1 MSSTVCR
8 MKETLGQIEP
18 CPEREC
24 LFWDTRG
31 VGPEGR
37 CAFVQL
43 DLGGRAELAA
53 FLLGV
58 RSELEAAA
66 MAEDT
71 NDARRLF
78 FRRLNAGR
86 GD

>member
-1 MSSTVCR
+1 MSSIVCR

-18 CPEREC
+18 CPESAC
-24 LFWDTRG
+24 PFWDPRG
-31 VGPEGR
+31 LGPEGR
-37 CAFVQL
+37 CAFEQL
-43 DLGGRAELAA
+43 DLRGRPELAP

-58 RSELEAAA
+58 RGELEAAR
-66 MAEDT
+66 MAEEA